1 MVQLSILWAGYY
13 YTHLG
18 YRKMGLK
25 ELPRVILSADGLGSE
40 VVGTDSSGNKDVWI
54 CTEMTRATLPPTYRK
69 V

>member
-1 MVQLSILWAGYY
+1 
-13 YTHLG
+13 
-18 YRKMGLK
+18 MGLK

-40 VVGTDSSGNKDVWI
+40 GVGTDSSGKKDVWI